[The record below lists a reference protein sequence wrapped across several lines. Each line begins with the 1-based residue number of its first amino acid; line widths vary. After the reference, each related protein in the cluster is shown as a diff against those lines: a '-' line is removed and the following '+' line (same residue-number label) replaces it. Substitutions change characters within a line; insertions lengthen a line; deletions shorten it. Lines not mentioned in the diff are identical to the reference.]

1 MEIKQVLKWGIQL
14 IEKTF
19 PKTNQGPDEKFTPLN
34 ASSVPSSIT
43 SSSLVS
49 LHQAPK
55 PVFSTNHEPSL
66 AELFNFPNEN
76 TKPKEK
82 PTLSLLLKKKTNPV
96 PQKTTTITTITQ
108 QPQKIKS
115 LEKSNAPAP
124 LQKTFQ
130 PASTATNHIETPN
143 ILKKEL
149 DMQEIEKRCIA
160 MNKEN
165 PGSGDRWAIQIM
177 NDEKRLKVIQAVQAF
192 SQMSIEERI
201 ALGQDGMY
209 LSGDAFDNGMIQ
221 GAEMVSDLGN
231 IPCSGWNQEIQN
243 AVSQP
248 LYDPSLV
255 LKEELQSCVIPSTT
269 LEMGDARIGQ
279 TCQISW
285 DELQCGD
292 QIVEFPCHHI
302 FKYEMIQQRT
312 CPVCQTS
319 L

>member
-34 ASSVPSSIT
+34 ASMIQSSIP

-49 LHQAPK
+49 SYQTPK

-66 AELFNFPNEN
+66 AELFNFPSEN

-96 PQKTTTITTITQ
+96 PQKTITQ

-115 LEKSNAPAP
+115 LAKSSHEP

-130 PASTATNHIETPN
+130 PAPSPTPSITNHIETPN

-255 LKEELQSCVIPSTT
+255 LKEEPQSFSIPLTT

-302 FKYEMIQQRT
+302 FKYEMVQQRT
-312 CPVCQTS
+312 CPVCQTN
-319 L
+319 